1 MFRRR
6 RREDADQNA
15 AGYSGSD
22 ATADGEDWADDEETG
37 DQAGSAGH
45 GLSGGPWDA
54 DDAFPVRDRADFGS
68 LLVPVTPLQQIE
80 LATDGQRV
88 IWVSVKSGQS
98 ELRVHAFAAPRS
110 TGLWDEVRPEIAS
123 ELASVG
129 TTAQEVEG
137 PFGTEMFA
145 HVPVQPGNPAEGT
158 VPMRFI
164 GVDGPRW
171 LLRGLIIGAAA
182 NGTEPAE
189 PFEDILSDVVVVR
202 GDHPMPPA
210 AARWPAGRDPAGH
223 RAAAGG
229 RGGPGGGR
237 RDGRPGRGTAVPG
250 RPQPVRARSGI
261 HRDALN
267 RRTNAPVPELSC
279 CPATE
284 PAGPPRP
291 GWPRTAARPRPPA
304 DRPAGGR

>member
-1 MFRRR
+1 VFRRR
-6 RREDADQNA
+6 RREDADQTT
-15 AGYSGSD
+15 AGDSGAD
-22 ATADGEDWADDEETG
+22 TAADGQDWVDDEETG
-37 DQAGSAGH
+37 DQAGTAGS

-54 DDAFPVRDRADFGS
+54 DDAFPERDRADFGS

-110 TGLWDEVRPEIAS
+110 SGLWDEVRPEIES

-129 TTAQEVEG
+129 TTAQEIEG

-145 HVPVQPGNPAEGT
+145 HVPVQPGNPAAGT

-202 GDHPMPPA
+202 GDGPMPPRDMLEIRLPAEIQQAIEQQQA
-210 AARWPAGRDPAGH
+210 AAAAQAAENETAGDEGEQPYQVDLNPFE
-223 RAAAGG
+223 
-229 RGGPGGGR
+229 RG
-237 RDGRPGRGTAVPG
+237 
-250 RPQPVRARSGI
+250 
-261 HRDALN
+261 
-267 RRTNAPVPELSC
+267 PEF
-279 CPATE
+279 TE
-284 PAGPPRP
+284 TR
-291 GWPRTAARPRPPA
+291 
-304 DRPAGGR
+304 

>member
-6 RREDADQNA
+6 RREDADQATSSADA
-15 AGYSGSD
+15 AP
-22 ATADGEDWADDEETG
+22 DGEDWADDEETG
-37 DQAGSAGH
+37 DQAGAPAS

-54 DDAFPVRDRADFGS
+54 DDAFPERDRADFGS

-110 TGLWDEVRPEIAS
+110 SGLWGEVRPEIAS

-129 TTAQEVEG
+129 TTAQEVSG

-145 HVPVQPGNPAEGT
+145 HVPVQPGNPAAGT

-182 NGTEPAE
+182 NGTEQAE
-189 PFEDILSDVVVVR
+189 PFEDILGDVVVVR
-202 GDHPMPPA
+202 GDHPMPPRDMLEISLPAEVQQAIEQQQA
-210 AARWPAGRDPAGH
+210 AAAAQQE
-223 RAAAGG
+223 AAAAEAGEDG
-229 RGGPGGGR
+229 EQGYQIDLNPFERG
-237 RDGRPGRGTAVPG
+237 
-250 RPQPVRARSGI
+250 
-261 HRDALN
+261 
-267 RRTNAPVPELSC
+267 PEF
-279 CPATE
+279 TE
-284 PAGPPRP
+284 TR
-291 GWPRTAARPRPPA
+291 
-304 DRPAGGR
+304 

>member
-6 RREDADQNA
+6 RREDADQVTAGDSGADA
-15 AGYSGSD
+15 AAD
-22 ATADGEDWADDEETG
+22 AEDWADDEETG
-37 DQAGSAGH
+37 DQAGPEAGPVGN

-54 DDAFPVRDRADFGS
+54 GDAFPERDRADFGS
-68 LLVPVTPLQQIE
+68 LLVPVTPMQQIE

-110 TGLWDEVRPEIAS
+110 TGLWAEVRPEIDS

-145 HVPVQPGNPAEGT
+145 HVPVQPGNPAAGT

-182 NGTEPAE
+182 DGTEPAE

-202 GDHPMPPA
+202 GDGPMPPREMLEISLPAEIQQAIEQQQA
-210 AARWPAGRDPAGH
+210 AAAAQQAAESEAGEDGEQAYQIDLNPFE
-223 RAAAGG
+223 
-229 RGGPGGGR
+229 RG
-237 RDGRPGRGTAVPG
+237 
-250 RPQPVRARSGI
+250 
-261 HRDALN
+261 
-267 RRTNAPVPELSC
+267 PEF
-279 CPATE
+279 TE
-284 PAGPPRP
+284 TR
-291 GWPRTAARPRPPA
+291 
-304 DRPAGGR
+304 

>member
-1 MFRRR
+1 VFRRR
-6 RREDADQNA
+6 RREDADQTS
-15 AGYSGSD
+15 SGAD
-22 ATADGEDWADDEETG
+22 VAADGEDWADDEQDEAAA
-37 DQAGSAGH
+37 D

-54 DDAFPVRDRADFGS
+54 DDAFPERDRADFGS
-68 LLVPVTPLQQIE
+68 LLVPITPQQQIE

-110 TGLWDEVRPEIAS
+110 SGLWDEVRPEIAS

-202 GDHPMPPA
+202 GDHPMPPRDMLEISLPAEVQQAIEQQQQA
-210 AARWPAGRDPAGH
+210 AV
-223 RAAAGG
+223 AAQEAAEGETG
-229 RGGPGGGR
+229 EDGEQGYQIDLNPFERG
-237 RDGRPGRGTAVPG
+237 
-250 RPQPVRARSGI
+250 
-261 HRDALN
+261 
-267 RRTNAPVPELSC
+267 PEF
-279 CPATE
+279 TE
-284 PAGPPRP
+284 TR
-291 GWPRTAARPRPPA
+291 
-304 DRPAGGR
+304 

>member
-6 RREDADQNA
+6 RREDADQA
-15 AGYSGSD
+15 TSGADS
-22 ATADGEDWADDEETG
+22 AVDGEDWADDEETG
-37 DQAGSAGH
+37 DATAAS

-54 DDAFPVRDRADFGS
+54 EDAFPERDRADFGS

-129 TTAQEVEG
+129 TTAEEVEG

-145 HVPVQPGNPAEGT
+145 HVPVQPGNPAAGT

-202 GDHPMPPA
+202 GDGPMPPREMLEIRLPAEIQQAIEQQQA
-210 AARWPAGRDPAGH
+210 AAAAQ
-223 RAAAGG
+223 AAEAEAAGQDG
-229 RGGPGGGR
+229 EQPYQVDLNPFERG
-237 RDGRPGRGTAVPG
+237 
-250 RPQPVRARSGI
+250 
-261 HRDALN
+261 
-267 RRTNAPVPELSC
+267 PEF
-279 CPATE
+279 TE
-284 PAGPPRP
+284 TR
-291 GWPRTAARPRPPA
+291 
-304 DRPAGGR
+304 

>member
-1 MFRRR
+1 VFRRR
-6 RREDADQNA
+6 RREDADQVTAGDSGADA
-15 AGYSGSD
+15 AAD
-22 ATADGEDWADDEETG
+22 AEDWADGEETG
-37 DQAGSAGH
+37 DRAGPEVGTEVGTGGN

-54 DDAFPVRDRADFGS
+54 DDAFPERDRADFGS
-68 LLVPVTPLQQIE
+68 LLVPVTPMQQIE

-110 TGLWDEVRPEIAS
+110 TGLWEEVRPEIAS

-129 TTAQEVEG
+129 TTAQEVDG

-145 HVPVQPGNPAEGT
+145 HVPVQPGNPAAGT

-202 GDHPMPPA
+202 GDHPMPPREMLEISLPAEIQQAIEQQQA
-210 AARWPAGRDPAGH
+210 AAAAQQ
-223 RAAAGG
+223 AAGSEAG
-229 RGGPGGGR
+229 EDGEQAYQIDLNPFERG
-237 RDGRPGRGTAVPG
+237 
-250 RPQPVRARSGI
+250 
-261 HRDALN
+261 
-267 RRTNAPVPELSC
+267 PEF
-279 CPATE
+279 TE
-284 PAGPPRP
+284 TR
-291 GWPRTAARPRPPA
+291 
-304 DRPAGGR
+304 

>member
-1 MFRRR
+1 VFRRR
-6 RREDADQNA
+6 RREDADPATSNA
-15 AGYSGSD
+15 D
-22 ATADGEDWADDEETG
+22 TATDGEDWADDEENG
-37 DQAGSAGH
+37 DQAEGAVAAS

-54 DDAFPVRDRADFGS
+54 DDAFPERDRADFGS

-110 TGLWDEVRPEIAS
+110 TGLWAEVRPEIDS

-145 HVPVQPGNPAEGT
+145 HVPVQPGNPAAGT

-202 GDHPMPPA
+202 GDGPMPPREMLEIRLPAEIQQAIEQQQA
-210 AARWPAGRDPAGH
+210 AAAAQAAEGDAGDQDGEQPYQVDLNPFE
-223 RAAAGG
+223 
-229 RGGPGGGR
+229 RG
-237 RDGRPGRGTAVPG
+237 
-250 RPQPVRARSGI
+250 
-261 HRDALN
+261 
-267 RRTNAPVPELSC
+267 PEF
-279 CPATE
+279 TE
-284 PAGPPRP
+284 TR
-291 GWPRTAARPRPPA
+291 
-304 DRPAGGR
+304 

>member
-6 RREDADQNA
+6 RREDADQTT

-22 ATADGEDWADDEETG
+22 AAADGEDWADDEETG
-37 DQAGSAGH
+37 DHQAGTAGH

-54 DDAFPVRDRADFGS
+54 DDAFPERDRADFGS
-68 LLVPVTPLQQIE
+68 LLIPLTPLQQIE

-129 TTAQEVEG
+129 TTAQEAEG

-145 HVPVQPGNPAEGT
+145 NVPVQPGNPAEGA

-182 NGTEPAE
+182 VGTEPAE
-189 PFEDILSDVVVVR
+189 PYEDILSDVVVVR
-202 GDHPMPPA
+202 GDHPMPPRDMLELRLPAEIQQAIEQQA
-210 AARWPAGRDPAGH
+210 AAQAA
-223 RAAAGG
+223 AQEAAGG
-229 RGGPGGGR
+229 EGDDGEQAPHQIDLNPFERG
-237 RDGRPGRGTAVPG
+237 
-250 RPQPVRARSGI
+250 
-261 HRDALN
+261 
-267 RRTNAPVPELSC
+267 PEF
-279 CPATE
+279 TE
-284 PAGPPRP
+284 TR
-291 GWPRTAARPRPPA
+291 
-304 DRPAGGR
+304 

>member
-1 MFRRR
+1 VFRRR
-6 RREDADQNA
+6 RREDADQA
-15 AGYSGSD
+15 RAEYSG
-22 ATADGEDWADDEETG
+22 AEAADGEDWADDEETG
-37 DQAGSAGH
+37 DAQEAR
-45 GLSGGPWDA
+45 GLSANGLAGGPWDA

-68 LLVPVTPLQQIE
+68 LLVPITPMQQIE

-110 TGLWDEVRPEIAS
+110 AGLWEEVRPEIAA

-129 TTAQEVEG
+129 TTAQETEG

-145 HVPVQPGNPAEGT
+145 HVPVQPGNPAAGT

-182 NGTEPAE
+182 NGTESAE

-202 GDHPMPPA
+202 GDHPMPPRDMLELRLPAEIQQAIEEQA
-210 AARWPAGRDPAGH
+210 AAQ
-223 RAAAGG
+223 AAAQEAAENAAGDAG
-229 RGGPGGGR
+229 EQPPYQIDLNPYERG
-237 RDGRPGRGTAVPG
+237 
-250 RPQPVRARSGI
+250 
-261 HRDALN
+261 
-267 RRTNAPVPELSC
+267 PEF
-279 CPATE
+279 TE
-284 PAGPPRP
+284 TR
-291 GWPRTAARPRPPA
+291 
-304 DRPAGGR
+304 

>member
-6 RREDADQNA
+6 RREDADQA
-15 AGYSGSD
+15 QASHSGTD
-22 ATADGEDWADDEETG
+22 PAADGQDWAGDGDEDWDGPEETP
-37 DQAGSAGH
+37 AGTAGN

-54 DDAFPVRDRADFGS
+54 GEAYPQRDRADFGS
-68 LLVPVTPLQQIE
+68 LLVPVVPMQQIE

-88 IWVSVKSGQS
+88 IWVSVKTGQS

-110 TGLWDEVRPEIAS
+110 TGLWDEVRPEIAA

-129 TTAQEVEG
+129 TTAQETEG

-145 HVPVQPGNPAEGT
+145 HVPVQPGNAAAGT

-182 NGTEPAE
+182 DGTEPAE

-202 GDHPMPPA
+202 GDHPMPPRDMLELSLPAEIQQAIEQQA
-210 AARWPAGRDPAGH
+210 AA
-223 RAAAGG
+223 AAAQQAADAEDGG
-229 RGGPGGGR
+229 EGGQQPFQVDLNPFERG
-237 RDGRPGRGTAVPG
+237 
-250 RPQPVRARSGI
+250 
-261 HRDALN
+261 
-267 RRTNAPVPELSC
+267 PEF
-279 CPATE
+279 TE
-284 PAGPPRP
+284 TR
-291 GWPRTAARPRPPA
+291 
-304 DRPAGGR
+304 

>member
-1 MFRRR
+1 VFRRR
-6 RREDADQNA
+6 RREDADQAEANYSEADA
-15 AGYSGSD
+15 A
-22 ATADGEDWADDEETG
+22 AAGEDWVDDEETG
-37 DQAGSAGH
+37 DGYDAASAPRVAAN
-45 GLSGGPWDA
+45 GLAGGPWDA
-54 DDAFPVRDRADFGS
+54 DDAFPQRDRADFGS
-68 LLVPVTPLQQIE
+68 LLVPITPMQQIE

-110 TGLWDEVRPEIAS
+110 TGLWEEVRPEIAA

-129 TTAQEVEG
+129 TTAQENEG

-145 HVPVQPGNPAEGT
+145 HVPVQPGNPAAGT

-202 GDHPMPPA
+202 GDHPMPPRDMLELRLPAEIQQAIEQQA
-210 AARWPAGRDPAGH
+210 AAVAAEQ
-223 RAAAGG
+223 AAASEADDEAAEGSYQVDLNPFE
-229 RGGPGGGR
+229 RG
-237 RDGRPGRGTAVPG
+237 
-250 RPQPVRARSGI
+250 
-261 HRDALN
+261 
-267 RRTNAPVPELSC
+267 PEF
-279 CPATE
+279 TE
-284 PAGPPRP
+284 TR
-291 GWPRTAARPRPPA
+291 
-304 DRPAGGR
+304 

>member
-1 MFRRR
+1 VFRRR
-6 RREDADQNA
+6 RREDADQATSNA
-15 AGYSGSD
+15 D
-22 ATADGEDWADDEETG
+22 TATDGEDWADDEESA
-37 DQAGSAGH
+37 DQAGAEAATAND

-54 DDAFPVRDRADFGS
+54 DDAFPTRDRADFGS
-68 LLVPVTPLQQIE
+68 LLVPVMPEQQIE

-110 TGLWDEVRPEIAS
+110 TGLWEEVRPEIAS

-145 HVPVQPGNPAEGT
+145 HVPVQPGNPAAGT

-202 GDHPMPPA
+202 GDGPMPPREMLEIRLPAEIQQAIEQQQA
-210 AARWPAGRDPAGH
+210 AAAAQ
-223 RAAAGG
+223 AAGG
-229 RGGPGGGR
+229 ETEGQEGEQPYQVDLNPFERG
-237 RDGRPGRGTAVPG
+237 
-250 RPQPVRARSGI
+250 
-261 HRDALN
+261 
-267 RRTNAPVPELSC
+267 PEF
-279 CPATE
+279 TE
-284 PAGPPRP
+284 TR
-291 GWPRTAARPRPPA
+291 
-304 DRPAGGR
+304 

>member
-1 MFRRR
+1 VFRRR
-6 RREDADQNA
+6 RREDADQA
-15 AGYSGSD
+15 EHSGAD
-22 ATADGEDWADDEETG
+22 ATGGEDWADDEETSDG
-37 DQAGSAGH
+37 FDAHEAP
-45 GLSGGPWDA
+45 GLSANGLAGGPWDA

-68 LLVPVTPLQQIE
+68 VLVPIMPMQQIE

-110 TGLWDEVRPEIAS
+110 AGLWDEVRPEIAA

-129 TTAQEVEG
+129 TTAQETEG

-145 HVPVQPGNPAEGT
+145 HVPVQPGNPAAGT

-182 NGTEPAE
+182 DGTEPAE

-202 GDHPMPPA
+202 GDHPMPPRDMLELRLPAEIQQAIEEQA
-210 AARWPAGRDPAGH
+210 AAQ
-223 RAAAGG
+223 AAAQEAAQSAAEDAGDQPPYQIDLNPFE
-229 RGGPGGGR
+229 RG
-237 RDGRPGRGTAVPG
+237 
-250 RPQPVRARSGI
+250 
-261 HRDALN
+261 
-267 RRTNAPVPELSC
+267 PEF
-279 CPATE
+279 TE
-284 PAGPPRP
+284 TR
-291 GWPRTAARPRPPA
+291 
-304 DRPAGGR
+304 

>member
-6 RREDADQNA
+6 RREDADQAEYSGADA
-15 AGYSGSD
+15 AG
-22 ATADGEDWADDEETG
+22 GEDWADDEETSDG
-37 DQAGSAGH
+37 FDAHEAS
-45 GLSGGPWDA
+45 GLSANGLAGGPWDA

-68 LLVPVTPLQQIE
+68 VLVPITPMQQIE

-98 ELRVHAFAAPRS
+98 ELRVLAFAAPRS
-110 TGLWDEVRPEIAS
+110 AGLWDDVRPEIAA

-129 TTAQEVEG
+129 TTAQETEG

-145 HVPVQPGNPAEGT
+145 HVPVQPGNPAAGT

-182 NGTEPAE
+182 DGTEAAE

-202 GDHPMPPA
+202 GDHPMPPRDMLELRLPAEIQQAIEEQA
-210 AARWPAGRDPAGH
+210 AAQ
-223 RAAAGG
+223 AAAQEAAQGAADDAG
-229 RGGPGGGR
+229 DQPPHQIDLNPFERG
-237 RDGRPGRGTAVPG
+237 
-250 RPQPVRARSGI
+250 
-261 HRDALN
+261 
-267 RRTNAPVPELSC
+267 PEF
-279 CPATE
+279 TE
-284 PAGPPRP
+284 TR
-291 GWPRTAARPRPPA
+291 
-304 DRPAGGR
+304 

>member
-1 MFRRR
+1 VFRRR
-6 RREDADQNA
+6 RREDADQTT

-22 ATADGEDWADDEETG
+22 AAAAGEDWADDEETG
-37 DQAGSAGH
+37 DQAGTAGH

-54 DDAFPVRDRADFGS
+54 GDAFPERDRADFGS

-110 TGLWDEVRPEIAS
+110 SGLWDEVRPEIAS

-202 GDHPMPPA
+202 GDHPMPPRDMLEIRLPAEIQQAIEQQQA
-210 AARWPAGRDPAGH
+210 AAAAQE
-223 RAAAGG
+223 AAGETAG
-229 RGGPGGGR
+229 EDGEQPYQVDLNPFERG
-237 RDGRPGRGTAVPG
+237 
-250 RPQPVRARSGI
+250 
-261 HRDALN
+261 
-267 RRTNAPVPELSC
+267 PEF
-279 CPATE
+279 TE
-284 PAGPPRP
+284 TR
-291 GWPRTAARPRPPA
+291 
-304 DRPAGGR
+304 

>member
-6 RREDADQNA
+6 RREDADQVTAGDSGAEA
-15 AGYSGSD
+15 AAD
-22 ATADGEDWADDEETG
+22 AEDWADDEETG
-37 DQAGSAGH
+37 NQAGPEAGTAGN

-54 DDAFPVRDRADFGS
+54 DDAFPERDRADFGS
-68 LLVPVTPLQQIE
+68 LLVPVTPMQQIE

-110 TGLWDEVRPEIAS
+110 TGLWEEVRPEIAS

-129 TTAQEVEG
+129 TTAQEVDG

-145 HVPVQPGNPAEGT
+145 HVPVQPGNPAAGT

-202 GDHPMPPA
+202 GDHPMPPREMLEISLPAEIQQAIEQQQA
-210 AARWPAGRDPAGH
+210 AAAQQAAEGEAGEDGEQAYQIDLNPFE
-223 RAAAGG
+223 
-229 RGGPGGGR
+229 RG
-237 RDGRPGRGTAVPG
+237 
-250 RPQPVRARSGI
+250 
-261 HRDALN
+261 
-267 RRTNAPVPELSC
+267 PEF
-279 CPATE
+279 TE
-284 PAGPPRP
+284 TR
-291 GWPRTAARPRPPA
+291 
-304 DRPAGGR
+304 

>member
-1 MFRRR
+1 VFRRR
-6 RREDADQNA
+6 RREDADQAKASYSGADTA
-15 AGYSGSD
+15 AG
-22 ATADGEDWADDEETG
+22 GEDWADEETADWPG
-37 DQAGSAGH
+37 SGEVAPATGTAGG

-54 DDAFPVRDRADFGS
+54 GDAFPQRDRADFGS
-68 LLVPVTPLQQIE
+68 LLVPVMPMQQIE

-110 TGLWDEVRPEIAS
+110 SGLWEDVRPEIAA

-129 TTAQEVEG
+129 TTAQEAEG

-145 HVPVQPGNPAEGT
+145 HVPVQPGSPAAGT

-182 NGTEPAE
+182 AGTEPAG

-202 GDHPMPPA
+202 GDHPMPPRDMLELSLPAEIQQAIEQQQA
-210 AARWPAGRDPAGH
+210 AAAAQE
-223 RAAAGG
+223 AAGESDDDDG
-229 RGGPGGGR
+229 EQPHQIDLNPFERG
-237 RDGRPGRGTAVPG
+237 
-250 RPQPVRARSGI
+250 
-261 HRDALN
+261 
-267 RRTNAPVPELSC
+267 PEF
-279 CPATE
+279 TE
-284 PAGPPRP
+284 TR
-291 GWPRTAARPRPPA
+291 
-304 DRPAGGR
+304 

>member
-6 RREDADQNA
+6 RREDADQA
-15 AGYSGSD
+15 KAGYSGAD
-22 ATADGEDWADDEETG
+22 AAADGEDWADDEETG
-37 DQAGSAGH
+37 AAEVPAAGAPGT

-54 DDAFPVRDRADFGS
+54 DDAFPARDRADFGS
-68 LLVPVTPLQQIE
+68 LLVPIMAMQQIE

-88 IWVSVKSGQS
+88 IWVSVKSGLS

-110 TGLWDEVRPEIAS
+110 TGLWDEVRPEIAA

-129 TTAQEVEG
+129 TTAQETGG

-145 HVPVQPGNPAEGT
+145 HVPVQPGSPAAGT

-182 NGTEPAE
+182 DGTEPAE

-202 GDHPMPPA
+202 GDHPMPPREMLELRLPAEIQQALEEQA
-210 AARWPAGRDPAGH
+210 AA
-223 RAAAGG
+223 AAA
-229 RGGPGGGR
+229 
-237 RDGRPGRGTAVPG
+237 
-250 RPQPVRARSGI
+250 Q
-261 HRDALN
+261 
-267 RRTNAPVPELSC
+267 E
-279 CPATE
+279 
-284 PAGPPRP
+284 
-291 GWPRTAARPRPPA
+291 
-304 DRPAGGR
+304 AGGQAGDEGGEPHQIDLNPFERGPEFTETR

>member
-6 RREDADQNA
+6 RREDADQATAGNSGADA
-15 AGYSGSD
+15 A
-22 ATADGEDWADDEETG
+22 ADGEDWADDEETAEP
-37 DQAGSAGH
+37 AGSAGH

-54 DDAFPVRDRADFGS
+54 EDAFPERDRADFGS
-68 LLVPVTPLQQIE
+68 LLVPVTPDQQIE

-110 TGLWDEVRPEIAS
+110 TGLWEEVRPEIAS

-129 TTAQEVEG
+129 TSAQEIDG

-145 HVPVQPGNPAEGT
+145 HVPVQPGNPAAGT

-171 LLRGLIIGAAA
+171 LLRGLVIGAAA
-182 NGTEPAE
+182 NGAEPAE

-202 GDHPMPPA
+202 GDHPMPPRDMLEITLPAEIQQAIEQQQA
-210 AARWPAGRDPAGH
+210 AAAAQE
-223 RAAAGG
+223 AAAGEAAEDG
-229 RGGPGGGR
+229 EPPHQIDLNPFERG
-237 RDGRPGRGTAVPG
+237 
-250 RPQPVRARSGI
+250 
-261 HRDALN
+261 
-267 RRTNAPVPELSC
+267 PEF
-279 CPATE
+279 TE
-284 PAGPPRP
+284 TR
-291 GWPRTAARPRPPA
+291 
-304 DRPAGGR
+304 

>member
-6 RREDADQNA
+6 RREDADQATAGNSA
-15 AGYSGSD
+15 AEV
-22 ATADGEDWADDEETG
+22 AADGEDWADDEEIG
-37 DQAGSAGH
+37 DRAGPEVGTVGN

-54 DDAFPVRDRADFGS
+54 GDAFPERDRADFGS
-68 LLVPVTPLQQIE
+68 LLVPVTPMQQIE

-110 TGLWDEVRPEIAS
+110 TGLWAEVRPEIDS

-145 HVPVQPGNPAEGT
+145 HVPVQPGNPAAGT

-202 GDHPMPPA
+202 GDHPMPPREMLEIRLPAEIQQAIEQQQQA
-210 AARWPAGRDPAGH
+210 AAAAQE
-223 RAAAGG
+223 AAGETAG
-229 RGGPGGGR
+229 QDGEQPYQVDLNPFERG
-237 RDGRPGRGTAVPG
+237 
-250 RPQPVRARSGI
+250 
-261 HRDALN
+261 
-267 RRTNAPVPELSC
+267 PEF
-279 CPATE
+279 TE
-284 PAGPPRP
+284 TR
-291 GWPRTAARPRPPA
+291 
-304 DRPAGGR
+304 